1 MFNEIFN
8 ATTSS
13 IKSLSIESALIT
25 MLTAFVLGMII
36 SFTYMKTHSRGHYS
50 QNFSLTLVMIPCIIA
65 LIILL
70 IGDNLATA
78 FGLSGAFSII
88 RFRST
93 AGDPKDIAY
102 VFFTMAVGLACGV
115 GLFGYAAIFCSILCV
130 IMFILSRVN
139 FGALKTTDKMLKI
152 VIPEDLD
159 YQGVFDDIFRMYT
172 VRQELKRVKTTDLG
186 TLYELVY
193 IVTMKNGTNEK
204 EFLDAI
210 RCRNGNLNVILVMNA
225 SAND

>member
-1 MFNEIFN
+1 MLDTIFN
-8 ATTSS
+8 STTHAM
-13 IKSLSIESALIT
+13 KLSIGSALIT
-25 MLTAFVLGMII
+25 LLTAFVLGIII
-36 SFTYMKTHSRGHYS
+36 SFTYMKTYSRGHYS
-50 QNFSLTLVMIPCIIA
+50 QGFLLTLIMIPCTISI
-65 LIILL
+65 IILL
-70 IGDNLATA
+70 IGNNVASA
-78 FGLSGAFSII
+78 FGLAGAFSII

-102 VFFTMAVGLACGV
+102 VLFSMSAGLACGV
-115 GLFGYAAIFCSILCV
+115 GAPMYAALFTVSLCI
-130 IMFILSRVN
+130 IMFFLSITN
-139 FGALKTTDKMLKI
+139 FGAGKTTDKMLKV

-159 YQGVFDDIFRMYT
+159 YQGVFDDVLKTYA
-172 VRQELKRVKTTDLG
+172 VKHELKRVKTTDLG

-225 SAND
+225 NSAE